1 MGESKKKEIYII
13 SHDIGETV
21 IERCVKLTEE
31 QYKAILWLLDEFN
44 GAEVT
49 DLCVWKLNEFEPEEI
64 E

>member
-1 MGESKKKEIYII
+1 MSGKNKETYII
-13 SHDIGETV
+13 SHTMGENV

-31 QYKAILWLLDEFN
+31 QYKAILWLLDEFD

-49 DLCVWKLNEFEPEEI
+49 DICAWKLSEFEPEEI